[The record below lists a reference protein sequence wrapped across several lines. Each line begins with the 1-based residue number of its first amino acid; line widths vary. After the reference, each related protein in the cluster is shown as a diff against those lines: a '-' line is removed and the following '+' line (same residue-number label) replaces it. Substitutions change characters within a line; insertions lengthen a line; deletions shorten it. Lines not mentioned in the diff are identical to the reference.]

1 MQALPSTMH
10 QRFTDIALRQPDRD
24 ALIDDD
30 GSVTYSELHAA
41 AGEVVTALSAVSTSD
56 DRLVAARFGRG
67 RSAPIGFLGI
77 LGSGL
82 GYVPVDPDYPPQRQT
97 FLLDDCG
104 ARLLLTDGQLLPD
117 EKPLAKVGDLTIATR
132 QPVRAETAHA
142 VPAGTAYVIYTSGS
156 TGAPK
161 GCVIG
166 NDQVLALL
174 DACAKL
180 FQFSPADTWTVFHS
194 FSFDFSVWEL
204 WGALLNGS
212 TAVLIPKQVSVDP
225 DALIEVLAV
234 RRVTVCSQT
243 PSMFGFLVKQLG
255 RHNRSLPHLR
265 YAVLGGEA
273 LNVQDVL
280 TWLEG
285 GMAPN
290 ARLINMYGITETTV
304 HVTYAELN
312 FTTCHSAYPTYT
324 PIGRPLP
331 HLEVS
336 LRDATGKPVAD
347 GAPGEIWVAGS
358 GVASGYLGRDD
369 LTRERFVVESADG
382 VARRHYRSGD
392 WAIRDSGGELH
403 YIGRIDGQVKI
414 RGHRVELGEV
424 EAAIAALDGVDSVA
438 CAIQT
443 HETGQHLL
451 VAYMATD
458 TDIALDPARIRSQLS
473 QHLPTHMRPHQFKRV
488 AGLPVNANG
497 KLDRAALGS
506 LPTLDWSIAAIEGR
520 S

>member
-1 MQALPSTMH
+1 MYL
-10 QRFTDIALRQPDRD
+10 RFTDIALRQPDRE

-30 GSVTYSELHAA
+30 GSVTYSELYDA
-41 AGEVVTALSAVSTSD
+41 AGKVVAALSAVSTGD
-56 DRLVAARFGRG
+56 DRLVAARFRRG

-82 GYVPVDPDYPPQRQT
+82 GYVPVDPDYPPQRQA

-117 EKPLAKVGDLTIATR
+117 EKLLGKVGDLTIATR
-132 QPVRAETAHA
+132 QQFRGEIAHA
-142 VPAGTAYVIYTSGS
+142 VPAETAYVIYTSGS
-156 TGAPK
+156 TGTPK

-212 TAVLIPKQVSVDP
+212 TAVLIPKQVAVDP
-225 DALIEVLAV
+225 DAFMEVLTV

-243 PSMFGFLVKQLG
+243 PSMFGFLVKQLSQ
-255 RHNRSLPHLR
+255 RNRSLPHLR

-280 TWLEG
+280 TWLEC

-290 ARLINMYGITETTV
+290 ARLVNMYGITETTV

-336 LRDATGKPVAD
+336 LRDATGQSVAD
-347 GAPGEIWVAGS
+347 GTPGEIWVAGS

-369 LTRERFVVESADG
+369 LTRERFIVECVDG
-382 VARRHYRSGD
+382 LTRRHYRSGD
-392 WAIRDSGGELH
+392 WAIRDSGGELY

-424 EAAIAALDGVDSVA
+424 EAVIAALGGVESVA

-443 HETGQHLL
+443 HGADQHLL
-451 VAYMATD
+451 VAYLVTD
-458 TDIALDPARIRSQLS
+458 SKTALDPGRIRSQLS
-473 QHLPTHMRPHQFKRV
+473 QHLPAHMRPHQFKRV
-488 AGLPVNANG
+488 AGLPVNAHG
-497 KLDRAALGS
+497 KLDRSVLGS
-506 LPTLDWSIAAIEGR
+506 LPTLDWSIAAIEGC